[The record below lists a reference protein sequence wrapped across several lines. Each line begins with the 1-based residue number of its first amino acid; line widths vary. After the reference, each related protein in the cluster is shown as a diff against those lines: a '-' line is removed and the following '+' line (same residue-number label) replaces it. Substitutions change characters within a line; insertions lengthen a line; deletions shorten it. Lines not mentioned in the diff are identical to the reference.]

1 MSQTSKGG
9 RPKGSKS
16 AHPLGLIDV
25 AVGDHSGGVSRAGAV
40 YGMHENIA
48 MSTDEIEEIKAR
60 RLAEKRQADK
70 DARAARFALAL
81 DAVVSGNLN
90 VSQASTQ
97 FDVHRGTLTAHA
109 VAVAAGKVPR
119 QSGRPALMSEE
130 HVREMIEIVEDR
142 DLHKDSIRKE
152 DWPDVITNKLDKING
167 PGGGHSKKHESS
179 YDAKTIR
186 AYRDKIAPEKV
197 RKGYDQNQARFEALA
212 ELYHQI
218 AFAVAVRMA
227 LGYLFATGKLGRDD
241 GEEPPGR
248 NPSKLYNADAS
259 STFCADEL
267 PSQVRMASSSKAKL
281 KSKGRSSA
289 STKSKDAPPL
299 QRRSIQYFIVAGI
312 DRVLAAVIL
321 MKDKSWSDLR
331 LFRSERKPQY
341 FLVCEGSGVSKQELA
356 ERVEFEIINVVISED
371 SQRVDREDSYGPA
384 IEMGQEEGNA
394 YRLLSPD
401 LHPEH
406 HHPPD
411 RDGFGRMLG
420 SDDDAD
426 EEEHVSAAAMMIGV
440 PGDSDDDQDGDLR
453 DSNSRQEME
462 EGEEGDA
469 EAGTEDSEEELERL
483 WQEMFNRPLF
493 CQDGERNFLA
503 AVLSLLEFD
512 RLCFDLIKSG
522 GSCTAFQQ
530 LMDRVKSFLQIRGF
544 YNGAEFRK
552 ILQLPDADIPKTSL
566 IKEWEDIFKPV
577 DPASRRVFLRF
588 LYTFPTQVDKHI
600 TELTLRKGWRDI
612 FVYPFNQRGM
622 FEVVPAYS
630 KLTDEEKEELDS
642 LMPGIVAECI
652 KDGSAN
658 ASDEVIYKHV
668 GHIVG
673 PPRRGLPGD
682 TDAARAPRIVD
693 LDEGEGEGEEEVE
706 EQQPA
711 RKKGTSGPK
720 KRAVMSLQRMFF
732 NRWRAAYFTPDSYR
746 KALAEKAQHIVDT
759 ALAKERKAQTVAEEK
774 AKKAEDTANKKAAK
788 TDAKREKDAKK
799 ELGPR
804 IRVAR
809 DKSAVERCHEC
820 LTTYAEPPFGQESLW
835 TGCEHCDERWACDDP
850 ECKEALDRH
859 EAKCKQKRIEAEE
872 TYQMAVDAAPRQE
885 KAAVMAPKAP
895 AKKYESEVIEK

>member
-9 RPKGSKS
+9 RPKGSKN
-16 AHPLGLIDV
+16 ANTHGLINV
-25 AVGDHSGGVSRAGAV
+25 AVGDHSGGVSRSGGV

-48 MSTDEIEEIKAR
+48 MRTDEIEEIKAR
-60 RLAEKRQADK
+60 RLAEKKQADK
-70 DARAARFALAL
+70 DDRAARFQLALA
-81 DAVVSGNLN
+81 AVVSGDL
-90 VSQASTQ
+90 SPYQASIR
-97 FDVHRGTLTAHA
+97 FDVNRQTLTLHA
-109 VAVAAGKVPR
+109 AAAAAGKVPR
-119 QSGRPALMSEE
+119 QVGRPPVMSEAQ
-130 HVREMIEIVEDR
+130 VREMVDIVEDR
-142 DLHKDSIRKE
+142 DLHKNSIRKE
-152 DWPDVITNKLDKING
+152 EWPEFITSKLHEING
-167 PGGGHSKKHESS
+167 PGGGHSKKNATS
-179 YDAKTIR
+179 YSTSTIR
-186 AYRDKIAPEKV
+186 HYRDKIAPEEV
-197 RKGYDQNQARFEALA
+197 LKGYDQNQARHEALA

-218 AFAVAVRMA
+218 AFAVAIRMA
-227 LGYLFATGKLGRDD
+227 LGYLFNKGKLGRED

-259 STFCADEL
+259 STFCADQL
-267 PSQVRMASSSKAKL
+267 PSQVRMAKGSQAKL
-281 KSKGRSSA
+281 KRKGRSAA
-289 STKSKDAPPL
+289 STKSKEAPPL
-299 QRRSIQYFIVAGI
+299 QRRSIQYFIVAGLE
-312 DRVLAAVIL
+312 RVQACVIL

-356 ERVEFEIINVVISED
+356 ERVEFEIINLVISED

-384 IEMGQEEGNA
+384 SEMGQEGNA
-394 YRLLSPD
+394 YRLMSPD
-401 LHPEH
+401 LHADH
-406 HHPPD
+406 HHPAN
-411 RDGFGRMLG
+411 RDGLQRMLG
-420 SDDDAD
+420 SDDEAEGD
-426 EEEHVSAAAMMIGV
+426 HVSAGAMMIEV
-440 PGDSDDDQDGDLR
+440 LGDSDDD
-453 DSNSRQEME
+453 QEME
-462 EGEEGDA
+462 EGEEGEEGKEGEEGEEDA
-469 EAGTEDSEEELERL
+469 DAGTEDSQEQLERV
-483 WQEMFNRPLF
+483 WQQMFKRPLF

-512 RLCFDLIKSG
+512 RLCFDLVKSG

-530 LMDRVKSFLQIRGF
+530 LMDRVKSFMQIRGF

-552 ILQLPDADIPKTSL
+552 ILQLPDEDIPKTSL

-612 FVYPFNQRGM
+612 YVYPFDQRGM

-630 KLTDEEKEELDS
+630 KLTDEEKEELDA
-642 LMPGIVAECI
+642 LMPDIVAECI
-652 KDGSAN
+652 KNGSAN
-658 ASDEVIYKHV
+658 ASDEVIHKHV
-668 GHIVG
+668 GHIIG

-682 TDAARAPRIVD
+682 TDAARPPRIVD
-693 LDEGEGEGEEEVE
+693 LDEGEGEGEEEGE
-706 EQQPA
+706 EEVDDEEHQPA

-720 KRAVMSLQRMFF
+720 KRAVMSLQQMFF

-746 KALAEKAQHIVDT
+746 KALADKAQHIVDA

-774 AKKAEDTANKKAAK
+774 AKKAEETANKKAAK

-820 LTTYAEPPFGQESLW
+820 LTTYVEPPFGQESLW
-835 TGCEHCDERWACDDP
+835 TGCEHCDERWACEDP
-850 ECKEALDRH
+850 DCKEALDKH

-872 TYQMAVDAAPRQE
+872 KYQMAVDAAPRQA
-885 KAAVMAPKAP
+885 KAAVMTPKAS
-895 AKKYESEVIEK
+895 AKK